1 MIIMIAIYNINSNL
15 NMISGK
21 MIEITQVINKGIS
34 EMKPILTENWRGV
47 RMGNNGTFRQSNLAN
62 TTRQGDMHAPYK
74 GCQFSTI

>member
-1 MIIMIAIYNINSNL
+1 
-15 NMISGK
+15 MISGK

-74 GCQFSTI
+74 GCQFSAISCKAKHYKNRQGRER

>member
-1 MIIMIAIYNINSNL
+1 MIAIYNINSNL

-21 MIEITQVINKGIS
+21 MIEITQVINKGTS

-47 RMGNNGTFRQSNLAN
+47 RMGNIGTFRQSNLVK
-62 TTRQGDMHAPYK
+62 TTRQGDMHAPYR

>member
-47 RMGNNGTFRQSNLAN
+47 RMGNIGTFRQSNLAN
-62 TTRQGDMHAPYK
+62 TTRQGDMHASYRDANSSP
-74 GCQFSTI
+74 S